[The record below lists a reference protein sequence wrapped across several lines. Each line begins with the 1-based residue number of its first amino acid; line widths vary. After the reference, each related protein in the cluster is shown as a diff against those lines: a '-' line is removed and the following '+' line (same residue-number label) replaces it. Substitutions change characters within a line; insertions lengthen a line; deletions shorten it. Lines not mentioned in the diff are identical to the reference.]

1 MVRCDFHCEYNG
13 STVVHLLTV
22 LFKNITG
29 VPRPEVA
36 WVNLLF
42 RRSHDLPIFLA
53 DRERASMFLF
63 GNTKELLVGNTCVRF
78 SLLPIFSVS
87 HFNDAHVFCF
97 AVDFPHFGQ
106 FDLHY

>member
-1 MVRCDFHCEYNG
+1 MVRCDFLCEHNG
-13 STVVHLLTV
+13 CTVVHLLTV

-42 RRSHDLPIFLA
+42 RGSHDLPIILS

-63 GNTKELLVGNTCVRF
+63 GNTKELFVGNTCVRF
-78 SLLPIFSVS
+78 SLSPICLVS
-87 HFNDAHVFCF
+87 HLDDAHIFWF
-97 AVDFPHFGQ
+97 AVDFPHFGL